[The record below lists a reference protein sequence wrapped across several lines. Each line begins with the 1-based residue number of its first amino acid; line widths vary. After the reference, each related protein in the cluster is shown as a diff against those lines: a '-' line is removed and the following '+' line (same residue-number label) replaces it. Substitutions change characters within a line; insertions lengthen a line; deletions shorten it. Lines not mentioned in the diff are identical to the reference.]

1 LAETVGRGISRSERH
16 EKGGWEETGEM
27 MKHIMPALA
36 LIAAAGGPAQ
46 AANAVD
52 IGMPMALTGYLA
64 AFDGHATDGAKLAA
78 KLLNERGGA
87 GGHPIELHILDNASN
102 ATTGVTV
109 VNQLI
114 NKYNVAAIASGALSA
129 QTVAIEPI
137 VAKNKVPV
145 ITMSV
150 LPAAE
155 AEWTFSM
162 ALPPAKL
169 LDLEL
174 GFADTQ
180 LKAKRIAFL
189 YSQTPY
195 GQIAAKIV
203 ADVAKKRGQEAV
215 FSEGVPVGSTD
226 LTPQIARLKEANPDA
241 IVDFLTGPVHLVETK
256 AAPTVGLMIPIVMA
270 IDDATTFRQA
280 ADVYKDCY
288 FVMSPI
294 QTYPNVPDPEVAA
307 ATKRYLD
314 AFQASGI
321 DQREVGNAGEGWDL
335 VHMYAQLFGKSP
347 DLRGDAL
354 REALMHL
361 DFVGAYG
368 RYQYRADDHTG
379 QNHVPV
385 PMQITRFQEGNFQI
399 VSAGQR

>member
-1 LAETVGRGISRSERH
+1 MVKYIGLPLV
-16 EKGGWEETGEM
+16 
-27 MKHIMPALA
+27 LA
-36 LIAAAGGPAQ
+36 LIGMGTIGTAHGASAI
-46 AANAVD
+46 D

-64 AFDGHATDGAKLAA
+64 AFDGHATNGAKLAA
-78 KLLNERGGA
+78 KLLNEKGGI
-87 GGHPIELHILDNASN
+87 GGHPLELHILDNTSN

-150 LPAAE
+150 LPADM
-155 AEWTFSM
+155 EWTFSM

-169 LDLEL
+169 LGLQL
-174 GFADTQ
+174 GFVEKQFRAR
-180 LKAKRIAFL
+180 RIAFL

-195 GQIAAKIV
+195 GQVAAKIV
-203 ADVAKKRGQEAV
+203 ADLAGKYGQEAV
-215 FSEGVPVGSTD
+215 FNEGVAVGSTD
-226 LTPQIARLKEANPDA
+226 LTPQMARLKETNPDV

-256 AAPTVGLMIPIVMA
+256 AAWTVGMKTPIVMA

-280 ADVYKDCY
+280 ADAYKDCY

-294 QTYPNVPDPEVAA
+294 QTYPDVPDPEVKT
-307 ATKRYLD
+307 ATKAYLD

-335 VHMYAQLFGKSP
+335 VHMYAQLFAKST
-347 DLRGDAL
+347 DLREDAL
-354 REALMHL
+354 RNALMHL
-361 DFVGAYG
+361 DYIGAYG
-368 RYQYRADDHTG
+368 RFRYRADDHTG
-379 QNHVPV
+379 QKDVPV
-385 PMQITRFQEGNFQI
+385 PMQITQLRDGKFQVIGVE
-399 VSAGQR
+399 QR

>member
-1 LAETVGRGISRSERH
+1 MI
-16 EKGGWEETGEM
+16 
-27 MKHIMPALA
+27 KHIAAVTLA
-36 LIAAAGGPAQ
+36 LTGLVAAGSAK
-46 AANAVD
+46 AASAVS

-78 KLLNERGGA
+78 KLLNENGGA
-87 GGHPIELHILDNASN
+87 AGHPIELHILDNTSN

-109 VNQLI
+109 VNELI

-129 QTVAIEPI
+129 QTVAIEPV

-150 LPAAE
+150 LPATPV
-155 AEWTFSM
+155 EWTFSM

-174 GFADTQ
+174 GFAAQ
-180 LKAKRIAFL
+180 HLKAKRIAFL

-203 ADVAKKRGQEAV
+203 ADIAQQHGQEAV
-215 FSEGVPVGSTD
+215 FNEGVAVGSTD
-226 LTPQIARLKEANPDA
+226 LTPQMARVKETKPDA
-241 IVDFLTGPVHLVETK
+241 IVDFLTGPVHLAETK
-256 AAPTVGLMIPIVMA
+256 ATGTVGLAIPIVMA

-280 ADVYKDCY
+280 AQIYKECY

-294 QTYPNVPDPEVAA
+294 QTYPNVPDAEVAA

-335 VHMYAQLFGKSP
+335 VHMYAQLFAKAP
-347 DLRGDAL
+347 DLTGDKL
-354 REALMHL
+354 REAMMHL
-361 DFVGAYG
+361 DYVGAYG
-368 RYQYRADDHTG
+368 RFQYRADEHTG
-379 QNHVPV
+379 QKNVPV
-385 PMQITRFQEGNFQI
+385 PMQITRFADGKFEI
-399 VSAGQR
+399 AGAGRP

>member
-1 LAETVGRGISRSERH
+1 MI
-16 EKGGWEETGEM
+16 
-27 MKHIMPALA
+27 KHFGLPLALA
-36 LIAAAGGPAQ
+36 LVGTGAIGTAHAASAI
-46 AANAVD
+46 D

-78 KLLNERGGA
+78 KLLNEKGGV
-87 GGHPIELHILDNASN
+87 GGRAIELHILDNTSN

-150 LPAAE
+150 LPADM
-155 AEWTFSM
+155 EWTFSM

-169 LDLEL
+169 LDLQL
-174 GFADTQ
+174 AFAEKQ
-180 LKAKRIAFL
+180 LKAKHIAFL

-195 GQIAAKIV
+195 GQVAAKIV
-203 ADVAKKRGQEAV
+203 GDLVSKHGQEAV
-215 FSEGVPVGSTD
+215 FNEGVAVGSTD
-226 LTPQIARLKEANPDA
+226 LTPQMARLKESNPDA

-256 AAPTVGLMIPIVMA
+256 AAGTVGMATPIVMA

-280 ADVYKDCY
+280 ADTYKDCY

-294 QTYPNVPDPEVAA
+294 QTYPDVPDPEVKA
-307 ATKRYLD
+307 ATKAYLD

-335 VHMYAQLFGKSP
+335 VHMYAQLFAKSP
-347 DLRGDAL
+347 DVRGEAL
-354 REALMHL
+354 RDALMHL
-361 DFVGAYG
+361 DYIGAYG
-368 RYQYRADDHTG
+368 RFRYRADDHTG
-379 QNHVPV
+379 QKDVPV
-385 PMQITRFQEGNFQI
+385 PMQIAQLRDGKFHVIGE
-399 VSAGQR
+399 QR